1 MPFFTVACIVEG
13 RGEEAAVPILVRR
26 IVLLVNSNLWADVRA
41 PIKQHRGTLL
51 SEGGLEKAVELAIR
65 GLPEPGMVLVII
77 DSDDDCPKT
86 LAPLLLARA
95 ERVAASRRPVAVVLA
110 HREFECWFIA
120 AAKSLAGHSGLP
132 PDLIAP
138 PDPESIRGAKEW
150 LRRNMAVGRT
160 YSPAIDQPALT
171 NRFDIEAARA
181 APSFDKLYR
190 EIERFCALVSSNDPA

>member
-1 MPFFTVACIVEG
+1 MSVFTVACIVEG
-13 RGEEAAVPILVRR
+13 HGEIRAVPILIQRLVG
-26 IVLLVNSNLWADVRA
+26 LVNPNLWAIIPR
-41 PIKQHRGTLL
+41 PIRQPGGTLL
-51 SEGGLEKAVELAIR
+51 SSGGLEKAVELAVC
-65 GLPEPGMVLVII
+65 GLTEPGLVLII
-77 DSDDDCPKT
+77 LDSEDICPKEV
-86 LAPLLLARA
+86 APLLLARA
-95 ERVAASRRPVAVVLA
+95 ERVAAGRRQVAVVLA